1 MHPQAQATAT
11 MTANDGDCSIR
22 SGIGRN
28 ISCCRTS
35 EEMMIPSEMP
45 SVTMGENGHGNGKND
60 RDDDNDDDHGKDNDL
75 DGNQLGLPRDVHHL

>member
-1 MHPQAQATAT
+1 M
-11 MTANDGDCSIR
+11 R
-22 SGIGRN
+22 RRRLRGRVEKSRFLEQ
-28 ISCCRTS
+28 IFLEQFLTFCWCFRPG